1 MYSSNI
7 NKDTYS
13 SNIRTINKAK
23 AIIITKIK
31 LLIIIEEEVS

>member
-7 NKDTYS
+7 NKDIYS

-23 AIIITKIK
+23 AIIITKF
-31 LLIIIEEEVS
+31 